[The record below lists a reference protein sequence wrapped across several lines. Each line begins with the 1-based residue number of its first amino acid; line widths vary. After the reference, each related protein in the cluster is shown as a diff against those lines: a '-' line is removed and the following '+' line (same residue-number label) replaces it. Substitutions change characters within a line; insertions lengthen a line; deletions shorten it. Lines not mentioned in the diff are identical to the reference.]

1 MRVANKAIYDSVK
14 YNLGSISEE
23 LNKANEIVTTGKRI
37 NNLSDDPVGLTQSL
51 NIRSTLASIEQMR
64 RNISY
69 GNSWLTTSESAL
81 TSVQNIIS
89 DTKGLCVQ
97 MANGTIGADQ
107 RSSAAGT
114 VQNMLDEIV
123 SLGNTDVA
131 GNYIFA
137 GSKTDTVPFDQDEDG
152 TCIYNGDNNAFAIKI
167 SKNSTVEIGSDGEA
181 VFGTVF
187 NTLIDLKDAL
197 QSNDVDGI
205 QVAMGDLDGHFEDIS
220 AKISD
225 VGSKM
230 NRMEIKDN
238 ILQDLNF
245 SNTERLSKIED
256 ADIAEA
262 IMNLSAAE
270 LTYQAA
276 LASSSKV
283 MTLLTLVDYLK

>member
-37 NNLSDDPVGLTQSL
+37 NNLSDDPVGLSQSL
-51 NIRSTLASIEQMR
+51 NIRSTLSSIEQMG

-69 GNSWLTTSESAL
+69 GNSWLTVSETAL

-89 DTKGLCVQ
+89 DTKVLCIQ
-97 MANGTIGADQ
+97 MANATIGSDQ
-107 RSSAAGT
+107 RSSAAVT

-137 GSKTDTVPFDQDEDG
+137 GSKTDTIPFDQDC
-152 TCIYNGDNNAFAIKI
+152 TYNGDNNPFAIKI
-167 SKNSTVEIGSDGEA
+167 SKNSTVEVGSDGGA
-181 VFGTVF
+181 VFGNIF
-187 NTLIDLKDAL
+187 NSLSDLKTAL
-197 QSNDVDGI
+197 ETNDLTGI
-205 QVAMGDLDGHFEDIS
+205 QDAMGYLDGHFEDMS

-225 VGSKM
+225 IGSKM
-230 NRMEIKDN
+230 NRMEIKDK
-238 ILQDLNF
+238 IYQDLNF

-262 IMNLSAAE
+262 IMNVSAAE

-283 MTLLTLVDYLK
+283 MKLLTLVDYLK